1 MPGWAASAILY
12 RSIYRHKAAHNPVH
26 KLAIWYTVKSEEAL
40 LSKGLEKPM
49 VPPSGLEPELLS
61 EPHFECGAS
70 TNSAKGAYH
79 GDQSNIIQG
88 GAGQADRLDSLQS
101 GPFRTSIRAVK
112 NSRQ

>member
-1 MPGWAASAILY
+1 
-12 RSIYRHKAAHNPVH
+12 
-26 KLAIWYTVKSEEAL
+26 
-40 LSKGLEKPM
+40 M

-79 GDQSNIIQG
+79 GEQSNIIQG

-101 GPFRTSIRAVK
+101 GRIRT
-112 NSRQ
+112 NSRIVEKLPAMVMECA